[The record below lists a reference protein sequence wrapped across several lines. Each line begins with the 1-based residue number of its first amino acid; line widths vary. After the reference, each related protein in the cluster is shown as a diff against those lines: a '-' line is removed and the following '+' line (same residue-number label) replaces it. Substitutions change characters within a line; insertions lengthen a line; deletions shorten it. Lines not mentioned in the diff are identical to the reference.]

1 LSNPEPLRQEGA
13 RAPDTGD
20 DPVHER
26 EKAPAPTTP
35 KAQDSEASK
44 PEEAWLPGGAE
55 GAATPDP
62 QPPAEQDT
70 AAHGTATSEWL
81 AVPTPKPKPKPKQK
95 QKPKQT
101 PSGPTGVGSRTNR
114 GERAEPAGTG
124 AKQDSSRDRRSPK
137 APDPPSSRGLGL
149 AGAVGQRGRLASGVR
164 KLKTELKAQSAQ
176 VADLET
182 ELAKTHSRLVEA
194 EGDSERAAER
204 IEQLQAGLASQ
215 AENAAEV
222 KEQLAAVENRLAA
235 ATAAVEGRAKKR
247 EETTRRQLADAV
259 KEIKEM
265 LASEAESVKQ
275 QKQDAGAAQRKEAA
289 AVERLAK
296 KLETKLAAHDE
307 RTKKREAAE
316 SDRTKKLLDAE
327 YEAVERRLNEREE
340 TSRRQLA
347 NTVGSLTDTVESL
360 METVNEEVAE
370 ALKRID
376 RSDEG
381 QQRQLAEAMERLTQ
395 AEEALEAGAQAQGG
409 PSTPARRKAEAVKLP
424 KGKLDVNSLTFE
436 QFRALGLTAT
446 QSSRMIA
453 LRDRVGNF
461 SDINQ
466 INDVVGLPARTR
478 TMLKRRL
485 EVG

>member
-1 LSNPEPLRQEGA
+1 LSNPEP
-13 RAPDTGD
+13 
-20 DPVHER
+20 

-35 KAQDSEASK
+35 KAQDSEATK
-44 PEEAWLPGGAE
+44 PEEAWLPGGTE

-81 AVPTPKPKPKPKQK
+81 AVPKPKPKPKQK
-95 QKPKQT
+95 QKPKQK
-101 PSGPTGVGSRTNR
+101 PSGPNGVGSRTNR

-137 APDPPSSRGLGL
+137 VPDPPSSRGLGL

-164 KLKTELKAQSAQ
+164 KLKTELQAQAAQ

-182 ELAKTHSRLVEA
+182 ELANTHSRLLEA
-194 EGDSERAAER
+194 EGATDEIRKRLDAESSATPGAGERAAER
-204 IEQLQAGLASQ
+204 AEQPQVGRASQ
-215 AENAAEV
+215 AED
-222 KEQLAAVENRLAA
+222 AA
-235 ATAAVEGRAKKR
+235 AAEGRAKKR

-259 KEIKEM
+259 KEIKEQ
-265 LASEAESVKQ
+265 LASHAESVKQ
-275 QKQDAGAAQRKEAA
+275 QKKDASAAQRKQAA

-316 SDRTKKLLDAE
+316 SDRTKKLLEAE
-327 YEAVERRLNEREE
+327 YEAVERRLSEREE
-340 TSRRQLA
+340 TTRRQLA

-360 METVNEEVAE
+360 METVNAEVAE

-395 AEEALEAGAQAQGG
+395 AEEALEAGAQPV
-409 PSTPARRKAEAVKLP
+409 PSKPARKLAEAVELP
-424 KGKLDVNSLTFE
+424 NGKLDVNSLTFE

-446 QSSRMIA
+446 QTSRMIA

-461 SDINQ
+461 SDIDQ

-485 EVG
+485 KVG